1 MPKLLALLYALAANL
16 LFMGVYVYF
25 IGFVGNIV
33 VAKSIDS
40 GSVVATIPALLV
52 NLALLAVFALQHTVM
67 ARAGFKQALT
77 RYLPASIE
85 RATYVLM
92 TTAVLALLMWQ
103 WQAMPAVIWQVDN
116 RIGRILLTSLFAL
129 GWGIGLMAAKA
140 FDIFA
145 LFGLRQPL
153 AALQCRLLRT
163 TPFATPGLYRL
174 VRHPMMTGFLLSFWA
189 TPTMTVGHAV
199 FAAVMTV
206 YIVIAVKF
214 FEERDLK
221 NAFGENYARYQR
233 AVPMLIPAL
242 YKAPA
247 ADR

>member
-1 MPKLLALLYALAANL
+1 M
-16 LFMGVYVYF
+16 YVYF
-25 IGFVGNIV
+25 IGFVGNVV

-40 GSVVATIPALLV
+40 GSVVATIPALLI
-52 NLALLAVFALQHTVM
+52 NLGLLAAFALQHTVM
-67 ARAGFKQALT
+67 ARAGFKQVLT
-77 RYLPASIE
+77 RCLPAAIE

-116 RIGRILLTSLFAL
+116 RIGSILLTSLFAL

-145 LFGLRQPL
+145 LFGLRQPF
-153 AALQCRLLRT
+153 AALQCRLLRA